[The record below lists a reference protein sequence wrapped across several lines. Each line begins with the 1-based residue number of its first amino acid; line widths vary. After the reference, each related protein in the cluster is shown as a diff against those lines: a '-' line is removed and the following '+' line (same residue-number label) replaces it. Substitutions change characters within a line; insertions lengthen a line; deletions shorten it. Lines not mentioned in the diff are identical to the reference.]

1 MLIPD
6 VGLRVGSKLG
16 DVVVIIKQ
24 KLPVLNMWLSCA
36 VWEQLR
42 QSSLKSEQNWMAS
55 SLQLFVL
62 SFQLNSCANSWGII
76 PDLELMRYIIIAAL
90 QPRQLETLYLRFWKQ
105 TVIAQ
110 NSTETNLSC
119 FLIGYIN
126 PYKPP
131 CFQHFTG
138 FQYPNELISS
148 CSDSTTSAAAMQQLV
163 ALNKYSNQG
172 WY

>member
-1 MLIPD
+1 
-6 VGLRVGSKLG
+6 
-16 DVVVIIKQ
+16 
-24 KLPVLNMWLSCA
+24 
-36 VWEQLR
+36 
-42 QSSLKSEQNWMAS
+42 
-55 SLQLFVL
+55 
-62 SFQLNSCANSWGII
+62 
-76 PDLELMRYIIIAAL
+76 MRYIIIAAL

-172 WY
+172 